1 MNSVQKY
8 LIVCLMLLSTC
19 VSAESKFTID
29 AKHQQL
35 ILVLTDN
42 WQANTGE
49 QYRFERSFG
58 KAHWQLVAD
67 KTPVTIG
74 RTGLAWG
81 IGLHPKQSGY
91 HKQEGD
97 GKAPAGI
104 FTLGSAFGYL
114 NQVNTGLA
122 YQAMSR
128 YDYCIDVKGSNYYNQ
143 IVSSQVV
150 GDSAIQGSS
159 EPMRRDLHLNGDQ
172 VYKKGFVINHNPNNI
187 SGSGSCIFAHLWRA
201 SDKSTAGCTA
211 MPEKEIDKTL
221 NWLDKEKQPL
231 YIALP
236 KAEYLQKQALWQ
248 LPELALTD

>member
-1 MNSVQKY
+1 
-8 LIVCLMLLSTC
+8 MLVSAG
-19 VSAESKFTID
+19 VSAENKVIID

-35 ILVLTDN
+35 ILVITDN
-42 WQANTGE
+42 WQASTGL
-49 QYRFERSFG
+49 QYRFERNLDKQS
-58 KAHWQLVAD
+58 WQPVTD
-67 KTPVTIG
+67 ETPVTIG

-81 IGLHPKQSGY
+81 IGLHPKQAGY

-114 NQVNTGLA
+114 NKLHTGLD

-128 YDYCIDVKGSNYYNQ
+128 YDYCIDVNGSNYYNQ

-150 GDSAIQGSS
+150 GDSAIKGSS

-201 SDKSTAGCTA
+201 SDKPTAGCTA
-211 MPEKEIDKTL
+211 MPEKQIDKVL
-221 NWLDKEKQPL
+221 NWLDKEKQPI

-236 KAEYLQKQALWQ
+236 KSEYLDKKALWQ
-248 LPELALTD
+248 LPELLLKD